1 VADEPDKSRGKPR
14 KVWSKA
20 TWLEAYA
27 KHGTVTAACKV
38 VGISRETAY
47 QHRKSDEEFAAAW
60 DREENA
66 VTDLLEKTLVEIALD
81 FSHRGQVRA
90 LDIALKA
97 RRPSVYRESLNVKHG
112 GKVGVAVEIEEG
124 VDEAIDGLL
133 AENDRLT
140 QRLAELEPA
149 EQAEAAGSAS

>member
-1 VADEPDKSRGKPR
+1 MSDKPDRSLDKRRKS
-14 KVWSKA
+14 WSKT
-20 TWLEAYA
+20 TWLKAYA
-27 KHGTVTAACKV
+27 QHGTVTAACKV
-38 VGISRETAY
+38 AGISRETAY
-47 QHRKSDEEFAAAW
+47 QHRKSDLEFAAAW

-66 VTDLLEKTLVEIALD
+66 VTDLLEKTLVEVALD

-140 QRLAELEPA
+140 ERLAQLESRV
-149 EQAEAAGSAS
+149 QAEAPS

>member
-1 VADEPDKSRGKPR
+1 MSDEPDKSPDKRR
-14 KVWSKA
+14 KSWDKSV
-20 TWLEAYA
+20 WLEAYA
-27 KHGTVTAACKV
+27 EHGTVTAACKV

-47 QHRKSDEEFAAAW
+47 QHRKKNEEFAAAW

-66 VTDLLEKTLVEIALD
+66 VTDKLEKTLVEVALD
-81 FSHRGQVRA
+81 FTHRGQVRA

-140 QRLAELEPA
+140 ERLAQLEA
-149 EQAEAAGSAS
+149 KVDA

>member
-1 VADEPDKSRGKPR
+1 MAADASDAAQAKPLR
-14 KVWSKA
+14 KWSTE
-20 TWLEAYA
+20 TWLAAYA
-27 KHGTVTAACKV
+27 EHGTVTAACKV
-38 VGISRETAY
+38 VRISRETAY
-47 QHRKSDEEFAAAW
+47 ATRKKDAEFAAAW
-60 DREENA
+60 DKEENA
-66 VTDLLEKTLVEIALD
+66 VTDLLEKTLVEVALD
-81 FSHRGQVRA
+81 FTHRGQVRA

-140 QRLAELEPA
+140 ERLAQL
-149 EQAEAAGSAS
+149 EQAKVS